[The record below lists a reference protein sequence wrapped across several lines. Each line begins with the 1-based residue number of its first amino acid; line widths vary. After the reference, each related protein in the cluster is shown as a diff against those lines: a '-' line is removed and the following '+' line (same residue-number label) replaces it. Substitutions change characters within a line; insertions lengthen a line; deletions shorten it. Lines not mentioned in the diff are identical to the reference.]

1 MIFLRRQESK
11 PKRVPFSWE
20 INMKS
25 ISVFC
30 GSSDGNDNEI
40 ITTAYAL
47 GKEFAQKNITLVYGA
62 AKIGIM
68 GKVAEG
74 VIENGGETIG
84 VIPTFLKT
92 KEIVHTQ
99 LTELITTDNMHDR
112 KIIMYEKSDGFIII
126 PGGFGTMDEFFEI
139 TTWGQL
145 GLHTKP
151 IGILNINGY
160 YDALIK
166 QCKVMVERGFLKQ
179 ENLDAVVIDPTI
191 EGLLNKMNNYKPLP
205 APKWLN
211 KEGL

>member
-1 MIFLRRQESK
+1 M
-11 PKRVPFSWE
+11 
-20 INMKS
+20 NS

-30 GSSDGNDNEI
+30 GSSEGNDPEI
-40 ITTAYAL
+40 VAQAYEL
-47 GKEFAQKNITLVYGA
+47 GKHLATSNIALVYGA

-68 GKVAEG
+68 GKVAQG
-74 VIENGGETIG
+74 AIDNKGKTVGI
-84 VIPTFLKT
+84 IPKFLRI
-92 KEIVHTQ
+92 KEIVNNE
-99 LTELITTDNMHDR
+99 LTELIVTQNMHDR
-112 KIIMYEKSDGFIII
+112 KILMYEKSDGFMII

-160 YDALIK
+160 YNALIS
-166 QCKVMVERGFLKQ
+166 QCKMMVKRGFLKQ
-179 ENLDAVVIDPTI
+179 ENLDAVVIDTTMN
-191 EGLLNKMNNYKPLP
+191 GLLEKMENYVPLP